1 MHARVL
7 MCTGNFRD
15 RTKTEPEKEDLG
27 SQILKRQSDIGGSHS
42 AGFEAWMRSRGKE
55 NMKVFTADDAAE
67 QFGVVRSSYEGVPLP
82 KIKAF
87 HVRITILAPLPVIPS
102 SSFFH
107 SEWFVSHSPNERGCA
122 PGAERYILLLV
133 MLFCLSLSRIVYPPP
148 NTHLVQVT
156 CKAFGKPDALSV
168 ESDPIPREL
177 EWGQVLVSIR
187 AAPVSPADLYN
198 ARVGS
203 WGMRTDPLEPPFV
216 VGNDGVGVVVKVGPG
231 VKTLTENDWVIP
243 FKPGMGTW
251 RSLAVWKESDILKVP
266 VDIMPIEYAA
276 QTREMC
282 VAYRLLEDFGSVK
295 PGDSVIMNSANS
307 TVGQC
312 VIQLCRLLKLRVIA
326 VIRKGVY
333 TEKIV
338 AWLKML
344 GAADVLIDDH
354 TLKTELEASKFFSK
368 PKLALDCI
376 GDQSAVRLAD
386 TLADKGTLVIYGC
399 MTGKAPNWPWH
410 SWVFRE
416 LNVTG
421 FNLRKWFQEN
431 KVKIPAMIQS
441 LAKLVNNDRLKIN
454 YTEYELATEFDEAL
468 EHALEDGKCTKV
480 LLKVNDIGSTYD

>member
-1 MHARVL
+1 
-7 MCTGNFRD
+7 
-15 RTKTEPEKEDLG
+15 
-27 SQILKRQSDIGGSHS
+27 
-42 AGFEAWMRSRGKE
+42 MRSRGKE
-55 NMKVFTADDAAE
+55 NMKVFTAEDAAE

-87 HVRITILAPLPVIPS
+87 HVTCREFGSPASLAV
-102 SSFFH
+102 
-107 SEWFVSHSPNERGCA
+107 A
-122 PGAERYILLLV
+122 
-133 MLFCLSLSRIVYPPP
+133 
-148 NTHLVQVT
+148 
-156 CKAFGKPDALSV
+156 
-168 ESDPIPREL
+168 SDPIPPEL
-177 EWGQVLVSIR
+177 EWGQVLVSVR

-198 ARVGS
+198 AKVGS
-203 WGMRTDPLEPPFV
+203 WGMRTEPLEPPFV

-231 VKTLTENDWVIP
+231 VKTLAENDWVLP
-243 FKPGMGTW
+243 FKAGMGTW

-266 VDIMPIEYAA
+266 ADIMPVEYAS
-276 QTREMC
+276 QIREMC
-282 VAYRLLEDFGSVK
+282 VAYRLLEDFGNLK

-312 VIQLCRLLKLRVIA
+312 VIQLCRLLKLRVVA
-326 VIRKGVY
+326 VVRRGVF
-333 TEKIV
+333 TEKNV

-344 GAADVLIDDH
+344 GAADVLADDH
-354 TLKTELEASKFFSK
+354 TLRTELEASKFFAK

-399 MTGKAPNWPWH
+399 MSGKAPNWPWH

-416 LNVTG
+416 LNVSG
-421 FNLRKWFQEN
+421 FNLRKWNQVRPRRERARAGGPAGGVGARALTSAARPPRAQEN
-431 KVKIPAMIQS
+431 KKKIPAMVQS